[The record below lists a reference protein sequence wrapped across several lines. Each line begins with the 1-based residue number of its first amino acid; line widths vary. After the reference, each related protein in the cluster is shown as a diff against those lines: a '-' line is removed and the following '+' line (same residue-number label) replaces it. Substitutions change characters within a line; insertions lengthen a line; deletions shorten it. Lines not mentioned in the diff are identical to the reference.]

1 MKKKKRILSF
11 GLAVCCF
18 VGLLGINTQKVKAAE
33 YWPQEP
39 ETESPN
45 AIVMEESTGT
55 VLYDKNSTEQ
65 HCPASITKI
74 MTTLLALENC
84 SLDETVTFSK
94 EAVYNTHGS
103 GISRDV
109 GEQMTMEECLYAV
122 MLESANECAYA
133 VAEHVGGT
141 VENFVQM
148 MND

>member
-33 YWPQEP
+33 YWPKDP

-94 EAVYNTHGS
+94 EAV
-103 GISRDV
+103 
-109 GEQMTMEECLYAV
+109 
-122 MLESANECAYA
+122 
-133 VAEHVGGT
+133 
-141 VENFVQM
+141 
-148 MND
+148 